1 MTAPSLPA
9 GPELTLASILDS
21 IQDVFYRVDAEGR
34 IDLASRSMAA
44 ELGYQDTGEL
54 LGRQAESLWAHPERR
69 ASMLEAVRRDGEV
82 RDWEA
87 ELLRRD
93 GSVVTVATTVRQVRD
108 GEGRDRGYQGIW
120 RNITGRKRAEEE
132 LRASREMFAQ
142 IFRTAP
148 DTIVVSRAADG
159 LLLDVNPGF
168 EAATGYARDEA
179 VGRSTVSL
187 DLWVDAAARD
197 DMVRDLKA
205 RGEVLDREFTFR
217 RKDGAHRAG
226 VFSARLIPILG
237 EACVVFLMRDV
248 TERRA
253 AGARERLQEQRLA
266 QAVEAANLGTWDWDP
281 RTGAQHVNARWGEM
295 LGLAPGELDTS
306 VTSWRERIHPEDA
319 ERVTRALDAY
329 LAGQA
334 PMYEVEHR
342 LRHRDGHW
350 VWVLA
355 AGRVVERDAQGQI
368 SRVCGTHL
376 DVSERHRLQ
385 EEHARLEA
393 QLRQAQK
400 LEAVGQVAGGV
411 AHDFNNLLT
420 VQLGALELM
429 KELPDLPEE
438 ARALADEV
446 EQGARSAAAL
456 TRQLLA
462 FSRRQIL
469 RVTRGDLTA
478 LVEGFLGMLRRV
490 LPEHVQLEL
499 APAAGPLWLDAD
511 VAMTQQVLMNLV
523 LNARDAMPEGGRVR
537 LACDA
542 VEVAGP
548 SGGEAGEARPGRY
561 VRLTV
566 ADEGHGMDEAT
577 QRRLFEPFF
586 TTKPAGR
593 GTGLGLATV
602 YGIVKQHGGW
612 IQVESRPGQGS
623 TFRVHWP
630 AARA

>member
-355 AGRVVERDAQGQI
+355 AGASGFLNKDAANDELIAAVHKVLAGRKYI
-368 SRVCGTHL
+368 SV
-376 DVSERHRLQ
+376 
-385 EEHARLEA
+385 
-393 QLRQAQK
+393 
-400 LEAVGQVAGGV
+400 
-411 AHDFNNLLT
+411 
-420 VQLGALELM
+420 
-429 KELPDLPEE
+429 
-438 ARALADEV
+438 ALAEKLA
-446 EQGARSAAAL
+446 EGATTGDRPAYETLSDREMQVL
-456 TRQLLA
+456 QLLA
-462 FSRRQIL
+462 SGQT
-469 RVTRGDLTA
+469 VS
-478 LVEGFLGMLRRV
+478 
-490 LPEHVQLEL
+490 
-499 APAAGPLWLDAD
+499 
-511 VAMTQQVLMNLV
+511 
-523 LNARDAMPEGGRVR
+523 
-537 LACDA
+537 
-542 VEVAGP
+542 EVADAI
-548 SGGEAGEARPGRY
+548 SLSVNTISTYRNRLLEKLNLNNNAELTRY
-561 VRLTV
+561 ALDNKLV
-566 ADEGHGMDEAT
+566 
-577 QRRLFEPFF
+577 
-586 TTKPAGR
+586 
-593 GTGLGLATV
+593 
-602 YGIVKQHGGW
+602 
-612 IQVESRPGQGS
+612 
-623 TFRVHWP
+623 
-630 AARA
+630 